1 MKSYKRDL
9 RKLLKLYDLGELDER
24 EYFRWKAE
32 IESMESDENENS
44 I

>member
-9 RKLLKLYDLGELDER
+9 RKLLKLYDDGELDER
-24 EYFRWKAE
+24 EYFRWRAE
-32 IESMESDENENS
+32 IEQIWSDENENS

>member
-1 MKSYKRDL
+1 MSLKRNL
-9 RKLLKLYDLGELDER
+9 KKLLRLYDRGEITER

>member
-9 RKLLKLYDLGELDER
+9 RKLLRLYDRGEINEQ
-24 EYFRWKAE
+24 EYFRLKAE
-32 IESMESDENENS
+32 IEQIWSDENENS

>member
-9 RKLLKLYDLGELDER
+9 RKLLRLYDRGEINEQ
-24 EYFRWKAE
+24 EYFRLKAE
-32 IESMESDENENS
+32 MESMESDENENS